1 MSPVTTPPRA
11 PSLLLSCATCPA
23 PPAFRPCPL
32 SRPAITAVN
41 RRLAMPTLRFTK
53 DHEWIRQD
61 GDTAVIGIT
70 DYAQQQ
76 LGDIVY
82 VELPAGGTRVEAG
95 KEAAVVESAKAASE
109 VYAPVSGE
117 VVAVNEAIADDP
129 AKVNA
134 DPMGEGWF
142 LTVKLA
148 DPKALDGLMD

>member
-1 MSPVTTPPRA
+1 
-11 PSLLLSCATCPA
+11 
-23 PPAFRPCPL
+23 
-32 SRPAITAVN
+32 
-41 RRLAMPTLRFTK
+41 MPTLRFTK

-82 VELPAGGTRVEAG
+82 VELPAVGTTVEAG

-117 VVAVNEAIADDP
+117 VVAVNGAIADDP

-134 DPMGEGWF
+134 DPMGDGWF

-148 DPKALDGLMD
+148 DTKALDGLMDEAAYQKFIAEQG